1 MSRGIVRLFFALW
14 PTDDIRR
21 AMWKTGARLQDV
33 WGGRRMK
40 PDTLHMSLV
49 FLGDTP
55 AERLDEL
62 RTLAARMQGR
72 VHALSFR
79 QAACWRHN
87 KVGYL
92 SPEDTPPALIQLV
105 SALEEGLEA
114 GGFRFDQRP
123 YKPHVTL
130 LRNTRCTTQVMFEPI
145 DWRPE
150 EFVLVASDLTEHGP
164 VYQLLGRW
172 KLSSSPTP

>member
-1 MSRGIVRLFFALW
+1 MSQGGLRLFFALW
-14 PTDDIRR
+14 PEEEVRR
-21 AMWKTGARLQDV
+21 ALWKTGGRLHEV

-55 AERLDEL
+55 AERLDGL
-62 RTLAARMQGR
+62 RELAAHVEGR
-72 VHALSFR
+72 VFSLNFK

-87 KVGYL
+87 KVGFL
-92 SPEDTPPALIQLV
+92 SPEEVPPALGQLV
-105 SALEEGLEA
+105 YGLEDGLEA
-114 GGFRFDQRP
+114 AAFHFDRRP

-130 LRNTRCTTQVMFEPI
+130 LRNTRCATQVAFEPI
-145 DWRPE
+145 AWHPE

-172 KLSSSPTP
+172 KLGS

>member
-1 MSRGIVRLFFALW
+1 MSAGVLRLFFALW

-21 AMWKTGARLQDV
+21 AMWKTGGRLHEV

-62 RTLAARMQGR
+62 RTLAAGQEGR
-72 VHALSFR
+72 TFNLGFK

-87 KVGYL
+87 KVGFI
-92 SPEDTPPALIQLV
+92 SPDDTPPALVQLV
-105 SALEEGLEA
+105 YGLEEGLEA
-114 GGFRFDQRP
+114 AGFHFDQRP

-130 LRNTRCTTQVMFEPI
+130 LRNTRCTTQVVFEPI
-145 DWRPE
+145 AWHPE

-172 KLSSSPTP
+172 KLVS

>member
-1 MSRGIVRLFFALW
+1 MSQGILRLFFALW
-14 PTDDIRR
+14 PGDDVRR
-21 AMWKTGARLQDV
+21 AMWQTGGRLHEV
-33 WGGRRMK
+33 WSGRRMK

-72 VHALSFR
+72 AHALSFK

-87 KVGYL
+87 KVGFL
-92 SPEDTPPALIQLV
+92 SPEDTPPALVQLV
-105 SALEEGLEA
+105 YGLEESLDA
-114 GGFRFDQRP
+114 ASFKFDQRP

-145 DWRPE
+145 AWHPE

-172 KLSSSPTP
+172 KLSR

>member
-1 MSRGIVRLFFALW
+1 MSQAVVRLFFALW
-14 PTDDIRR
+14 PGDDVRR
-21 AMWKTGARLQDV
+21 AMWQTGGRLHEV

-62 RTLAARMQGR
+62 RALAARMEGR
-72 VHALSFR
+72 AFGLTFK

-87 KVGYL
+87 KVGFL
-92 SPEDTPPALIQLV
+92 SPADTPPALVQLV
-105 SALEEGLEA
+105 YGLEESLEA
-114 GGFRFDQRP
+114 ADFKFDQRP

-145 DWRPE
+145 AWRAK

-172 KLSSSPTP
+172 KLSL

>member
-1 MSRGIVRLFFALW
+1 M
-14 PTDDIRR
+14 RR
-21 AMWKTGARLQDV
+21 AMWKTSGRLHEV

-62 RTLAARMQGR
+62 RELAARLEGR
-72 VHALSFR
+72 VFSVNFK

-87 KVGYL
+87 KVGFL
-92 SPEDTPPALIQLV
+92 SPEDTPPVLAQLV
-105 SALEEGLEA
+105 YGLEEGLEA
-114 GGFRFDQRP
+114 AGFHFDQRP

-130 LRNTRCTTQVMFEPI
+130 LRNTRCTTQVGFDPI
-145 DWRPE
+145 AWHPE

-172 KLSSSPTP
+172 KLRTD